1 MSNVFQLSKLE
12 KIGDHSSGDPNANV
26 TIAVAEILASY
37 VQLDRTIKELSK
49 HFGAV
54 DHAIDGLGDPES
66 KNRLAQSMKQTS
78 EALTTAMLELSQA
91 ISKLPSL
98 QIGAIAKQAD
108 NGL

>member
-1 MSNVFQLSKLE
+1 
-12 KIGDHSSGDPNANV
+12 V
-26 TIAVAEILASY
+26 TIAVADILASF
-37 VQLDRTIKELSK
+37 VQLDRTVKELSK
-49 HFGAV
+49 HFDAA
-54 DHAIDGLGDPES
+54 DHAIDGLGDLEI

-98 QIGAIAKQAD
+98 QIGAIVKQAD

>member
-1 MSNVFQLSKLE
+1 MSNVFQLSKLK
-12 KIGDHSSGDPNANV
+12 KIGDHSSNASV
-26 TIAVAEILASY
+26 TIAVAEILASC
-37 VQLDRTIKELSK
+37 VQLGRTVKELSK

-78 EALTTAMLELSQA
+78 EALTTTMLELSQA

>member
-1 MSNVFQLSKLE
+1 VSNVFQLSKLE

-54 DHAIDGLGDPES
+54 DHAIDGLGDLES
-66 KNRLAQSMKQTS
+66 KSRLAQSMKQTS

-91 ISKLPSL
+91 IGKLPRP
-98 QIGAIAKQAD
+98 QIGAIAD
-108 NGL
+108 